1 MYKKGWLFNGSL
13 MIFVL
18 IMQKDQL
25 RNAIKLE
32 RDQLSVN
39 DLAQM
44 SGLITNNLLGAFQW
58 KKKRINVFLP
68 IKQNKEIDLRDF
80 IKKVL
85 KLDGNICI
93 NRTDFSNKK
102 MTPIEFNQ
110 ELQIKN
116 NKYGIPEPV
125 EGKEVQMNDIDI
137 VIVPLLCFNANGH
150 RLGYG
155 GGFYDRFLKLT
166 KSTCIK
172 IGVCHFAEP
181 RAIHGIESTDM
192 VLDFLVSPQGVRKFS
207 IIT

>member
-1 MYKKGWLFNGSL
+1 

-44 SGLITNNLLGAFQW
+44 SGMITNNLLGAFQW

-110 ELQIKN
+110 QLQIKN

-137 VIVPLLCFNANGH
+137 VIVPLLCFNAN
-150 RLGYG
+150 
-155 GGFYDRFLKLT
+155 
-166 KSTCIK
+166 
-172 IGVCHFAEP
+172 
-181 RAIHGIESTDM
+181 
-192 VLDFLVSPQGVRKFS
+192 
-207 IIT
+207 

>member
-44 SGLITNNLLGAFQW
+44 SRLITNNLLGAFQW

-102 MTPIEFNQ
+102 
-110 ELQIKN
+110 
-116 NKYGIPEPV
+116 
-125 EGKEVQMNDIDI
+125 
-137 VIVPLLCFNANGH
+137 
-150 RLGYG
+150 
-155 GGFYDRFLKLT
+155 
-166 KSTCIK
+166 
-172 IGVCHFAEP
+172 
-181 RAIHGIESTDM
+181 
-192 VLDFLVSPQGVRKFS
+192 
-207 IIT
+207 